1 MKNLLKLPL
10 LILALMLV
18 VSCGDSKKEKE
29 EEKKLSPLEM
39 ATADAK
45 KSVKVACDYFK
56 LVAEDDQ
63 EKIAELEKES
73 KEYEDELAK
82 KYGENPD
89 AENGSASKEVK
100 KAFWETLEAELN
112 NCEAFKQFK
121 NSIAF

>member
-29 EEKKLSPLEM
+29 EEKKLSPVEM

-56 LVAEDDQ
+56 LFVEDDQ
-63 EKIAELEKES
+63 EKIAELEKEF
-73 KEYEDELAK
+73 KEYGDELAE
-82 KYGENPD
+82 KYGEDPG

-100 KAFWETLEAELN
+100 KAYWETFEAELD
-112 NCEAFKQFK
+112 NCEAYKQFK
-121 NSIAF
+121 NSMGI